1 MQDLLNSPAGTLVKT
16 SLVDFPEHVAAA
28 VFLKG
33 CPIRCPYCYNI
44 SLIGDTES
52 SPDIAKENEFV
63 TLSDIFAHL
72 EKRKNVLSGLAISG
86 GEPLENPRLVP
97 LIKKA
102 RELGYKIKLDTN
114 GLFPQKLKDL
124 CDDPLTRPDYIA
136 MDIKTSP
143 YRYGLFC
150 PDKNRA
156 EDFSKVYGKNLLA
169 SVAIISSFPVECREF
184 RTVLV
189 PPLVDEADIENMAG
203 VIPQDSRWYLAQF
216 QNQSCLDPEYCGIE
230 PYSSEQ
236 LEGLVELARKTHP
249 LAQLR

>member
-1 MQDLLNSPAGTLVKT
+1 MHDLLNSPAGTLIKT
-16 SLVDFPEHVAAA
+16 SLVDFPERVAAA

-52 SPDIAKENEFV
+52 SPDFAEENEFV
-63 TLSDIFAHL
+63 TLADIFAHL
-72 EKRKNVLSGLAISG
+72 EKRRNVLSGLAISG
-86 GEPLENPRLVP
+86 GEPLENPRLIP

-102 RELGYKIKLDTN
+102 RELRYKIKLDTN

-124 CDDPLTRPDYIA
+124 CDSPLIRPDYIA
-136 MDIKTSP
+136 MDIKTAP
-143 YRYGLFC
+143 NRYGLFC

-156 EDFSKVYGKNLLA
+156 QDFAKVYEKNILA
-169 SVAIISSFPVECREF
+169 SVSIISAFPVECREF

-189 PPLVDEADIENMAG
+189 PTLVDEADIEKISG
-203 VIPQDSRWYLAQF
+203 IIPQGSRWYLAQF
-216 QNQSCLDPEYCGIE
+216 QNQSCLDPEYCRIE
-230 PYSSEQ
+230 PYSTEQ
-236 LEGLVELARKTHP
+236 TEKLVDLARKTHP

>member
-1 MQDLLNSPAGTLVKT
+1 MNSPAGTLIKT
-16 SLVDFPEHVAAA
+16 SLVDFPERVAAA

-52 SPDIAKENEFV
+52 STDFAEENEFV
-63 TLSDIFAHL
+63 SLSDIFAHL

-124 CDDPLTRPDYIA
+124 CDAPLTRPDYIA

-143 YRYGLFC
+143 DRYGLFC

-156 EDFSKVYGKNLLA
+156 QDFSKVYEKNILA
-169 SVAIISSFPVECREF
+169 SISIISGFPVECREF

-189 PPLVDEADIENMAG
+189 PALVDEADIEKISG
-203 VIPQDSRWYLAQF
+203 IIPHDSRWYLAQF
-216 QNQSCLDPEYCGIE
+216 QNQSCLDPEYCKIE
-230 PYSSEQ
+230 PYSAEQ
-236 LEGLVELARKTHP
+236 TEKLVELARKTHP